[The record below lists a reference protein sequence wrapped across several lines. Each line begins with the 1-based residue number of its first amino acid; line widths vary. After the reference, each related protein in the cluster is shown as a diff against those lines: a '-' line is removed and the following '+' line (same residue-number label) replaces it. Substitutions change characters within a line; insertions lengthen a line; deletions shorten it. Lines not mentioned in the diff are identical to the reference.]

1 MKLEDFNSYTI
12 EYYMI
17 SKLGLKG
24 AKLPVFAIINSY
36 SKFANQEFFW
46 TRSQVAEFTGLTVR
60 SIQLAL
66 NELCEKN
73 LIIKRT
79 ERNANGT
86 NKCFYRT
93 NKELLEKILDGN
105 YKIVKKFPSDSE
117 KISSDSEKISHNN
130 KDINLINNN
139 ITNNSYSEQLKNYIL
154 QPFTSVSRELISP
167 ESSIDI
173 KGNVIYFLINNFGYN
188 LIFGE
193 DGKIDYKLLMEKQ
206 VKYWNIQKKTDY
218 ELVILKKAVA

>member
-46 TRSQVAEFTGLTVR
+46 TQSQVAEFTGLTVR

-66 NELCEKN
+66 NELCKKN

-79 ERNANGT
+79 ERNPNGT
-86 NKCFYRT
+86 NKCFYRSNT
-93 NKELLEKILDGN
+93 ELLNQILDGN
-105 YKIVKKFPSDSE
+105 QKIAKKFQCDSE
-117 KISSDSEKISHNN
+117 KISCDSEKISHNN

-139 ITNNSYSEQLKNYIL
+139 ITNNSYKEQLKNYIL
-154 QPFTSVSRELISP
+154 QVFSNSTRELVSP
-167 ESSIDI
+167 NTVIDI
-173 KGNVIYFLINNFGYN
+173 KNNKICLLLDKIGSDLVFSKN
-188 LIFGE
+188 
-193 DGKIDYKLLMEKQ
+193 GKTDYKLLIEKQ
-206 VKYWNIQKKTDY
+206 VKYWNIQKQTNYDI
-218 ELVILKKAVA
+218 EIIKKGA